1 MGYQDTFS
9 LSEDLKIIEYVDKDI
24 ERSTFFILQKKR
36 EAFDRANIAMEKSR
50 LLPDI
55 SINYFRGTNTHEN
68 SKIYHGFEAGVAIPL
83 FFNAQRSKIRASKI
97 TLEATKEL
105 ADYERD
111 LFMSKKKELQN
122 SCFKYKELLD
132 QYNSSGKSLCD
143 ELKRTSQLSYEKGE
157 IDFQKFA
164 INIENAMQIKKE
176 YLDNL
181 LHYTRITLNLNYLSE

>member
-1 MGYQDTFS
+1 
-9 LSEDLKIIEYVDKDI
+9 
-24 ERSTFFILQKKR
+24 
-36 EAFDRANIAMEKSR
+36 
-50 LLPDI
+50 
-55 SINYFRGTNTHEN
+55 
-68 SKIYHGFEAGVAIPL
+68 
-83 FFNAQRSKIRASKI
+83 
-97 TLEATKEL
+97 
-105 ADYERD
+105 
-111 LFMSKKKELQN
+111 MSKKKELQN
-122 SCFKYKELLD
+122 SYFKYKELLD